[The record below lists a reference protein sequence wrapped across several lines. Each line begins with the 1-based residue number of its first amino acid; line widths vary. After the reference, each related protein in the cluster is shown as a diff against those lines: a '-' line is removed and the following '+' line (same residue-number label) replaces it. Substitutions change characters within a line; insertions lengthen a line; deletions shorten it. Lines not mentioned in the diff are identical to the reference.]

1 MQVNKLV
8 ECCPGGV
15 TSLKETG
22 QFIVGVLTGFQLLSG
37 GISAAQ
43 DVTGSNGAFPS
54 GVAVD
59 QRPARC

>member
-1 MQVNKLV
+1 MQVNKFV
-8 ECCPGGV
+8 ECCSGGV

-37 GISAAQ
+37 GVSPSQ
-43 DVTGSNGAFPS
+43 DVTGSDGAFPS

-59 QRPARC
+59 QRPA